1 MYMKSARV
9 KSTTQNDAILAL
21 ENCER
26 RYDELLTAVT
36 DYTYTVTIE
45 NGKAVKTIH
54 SSACVGV
61 TGFTSDEYA
70 ALPYLWLDMI
80 FVEDRDAVLKQT
92 SDILAGQDTSVIEHR
107 IYHKNGSIRWVQNTI
122 VRRCDAYN
130 KLYAYD
136 GLIRD
141 ITSRKTIETEKED
154 LLLRLKK
161 EKELAQKYL
170 DVAEVMLVALNTS
183 GNITLMNQKG
193 CQILKVIEEEVVGK
207 NWFDNFIP
215 PKDAGAA
222 KTAFNELIRKNCAE
236 KECFENTLLTSA
248 GEERIVSIRHTCLT
262 DNTGNI
268 IGVLFSGA
276 DITEQKRLEHE
287 IIKAKKLEATALLAG
302 GIAHDFNNILAVILG
317 NIDLALEEIDRTSLP
332 FKLLQSAYK
341 AAGNAKDLTTKYVT
355 FSAGGTPIK
364 RPGSLEELIRLAQNS
379 VLTDPRIHCRLS
391 SAANLWSIEVD
402 RRQINEAI
410 MNIFTNSKEAMPE
423 GGTIE
428 VALQNVYGNE
438 VSKEIGSAAGP
449 GRYIKISI
457 KDNGS
462 GIEEKNLSKVFDP
475 YFSTKEMGPQKGMGM
490 GLSVAHSIVE
500 KHGGYIRLKSTMHI
514 GTTVDIYL
522 PALN

>member
-1 MYMKSARV
+1 MKPSKV
-9 KSTTQNDAILAL
+9 KNTRQDDASLAL

-26 RYDELLTAVT
+26 RYDELLAAVT

-45 NGKAVKTIH
+45 NGRAVKTTH

-70 ALPYLWLDMI
+70 DSPYLWLDMI

-122 VRRCDAYN
+122 VRRYDAHN
-130 KLYAYD
+130 QLYAYD

-141 ITSRKTIETEKED
+141 ITARKTIETEKED
-154 LLLRLKK
+154 LLLSLKQ
-161 EKELAQKYL
+161 EKELARKYL
-170 DVAEVMLVALNTS
+170 DVAEVMLVALDTS
-183 GNITLMNQKG
+183 GNITLINQKG
-193 CQILKVIEEEVVGK
+193 CQIMNVVEDEVVGK

-222 KTAFNELIRKNCAE
+222 KTAFSLLIKKNCAE
-236 KECFENTLLTSA
+236 KECYENSVLTSD
-248 GEERIVSIRHTCLT
+248 GDERIVSIRHTCLT

-302 GIAHDFNNILAVILG
+302 GIAHDFNNIIAVILG
-317 NIDLALEEIDRTSLP
+317 NIDLALEDIDRASSP

-341 AAGNAKDLTTKYVT
+341 AAINAKDLTTKYVT
-355 FSAGGTPIK
+355 FSAGGNPIK
-364 RPGSLEELIRLAQNS
+364 RPVSLAELIRLAQS
-379 VLTDPRIHCRLS
+379 SALTDPRIRCRVS
-391 SAANLWSIEVD
+391 VPENLWPIEVD
-402 RRQINEAI
+402 RRQINEAV
-410 MNIFTNSKEAMPE
+410 MNIFTNSKEAMPA

-428 VALQNVYGNE
+428 VSLQNIYGTEVTNE
-438 VSKEIGSAAGP
+438 VGCAAGLEK
-449 GRYIKISI
+449 YIKISI
-457 KDNGS
+457 TDNGS
-462 GIEEKNLSKVFDP
+462 GIEKKNLSKVFDP

-490 GLSVAHSIVE
+490 GLSVTHSIVE
-500 KHGGYIRLKSTMHI
+500 KHGGYVRLNSTVNR

-522 PALN
+522 PALG